1 MWLMMLRARRKSFL
15 ARGLVAGTA
24 WVALVVARVAAGV
37 WEAEEDGMWLVS
49 VAVSPL
55 SLLCALQVSISH
67 TVTHSDQQSLEI
79 DNYLDSSILDSSF
92 PTFPGLQ
99 AEVSAPLPAA
109 GQAPGGVGSG

>member
-1 MWLMMLRARRKSFL
+1 MGMCLFS
-15 ARGLVAGTA
+15 
-24 WVALVVARVAAGV
+24 AA
-37 WEAEEDGMWLVS
+37 

-99 AEVSAPLPAA
+99 AEVTASLPTA
-109 GQAPGGVGSG
+109 GQAPGGVGPGLRAAQ